1 MIYNVCFLSNS
12 KNERIVLNESDV
24 MTLVNDM
31 KPRELN
37 IIGGIRR
44 YTISNIVIKKK
55 SFIIKLD
62 YLKAI
67 VKNEMVYIFDIDNRN
82 VNEFANYLS
91 TKLIN
96 KKDNETRFELKILDV
111 MISHICLQYN
121 SILDNI
127 LSEVMNLDEML
138 SLNNINIS
146 FNNIVTLQNKI
157 INFQTRVTDVKNV
170 IEELLDSDEDMAN
183 IYISKENN
191 PITEHTE
198 VEYLLENYQ
207 KNFQEILNEI
217 SGMLKDIDIRQRILD
232 LNFASKRNNLASLNV
247 KLTLLSLSVS
257 VGTIIT
263 GIFGMNLQSKLEN
276 SFAAFISIIFLILLL
291 IFIAHYF
298 LTKIHSI
305 LLD

>member
-1 MIYNVCFLSNS
+1 MIYNICILSNN
-12 KNERIVLNESDV
+12 KNETIILNEIEV
-24 MTLVNDM
+24 MNLVNDM

-62 YLKAI
+62 YLRAI
-67 VKNEMVYIFDIDNRN
+67 VKHDMVYIFDIDNQN
-82 VNEFANYLS
+82 VNDFSNYLS
-91 TKLIN
+91 NKLIN

-111 MISHICLQYN
+111 MISHICIQYN
-121 SILDNI
+121 NILDNF
-127 LSEVMNLDEML
+127 LSEVINLDKML

-157 INFQTRVTDVKNV
+157 INFQTRVNDVKNV

-207 KNFQEILNEI
+207 KNFQEILNEV

-257 VGTIIT
+257 LGTIIT
-263 GIFGMNLQSKLEN
+263 GIFGMNLKSKLED
-276 SFAAFISIIFLILLL
+276 SFVAFIIIIFVIVVL

-298 LTKIHSI
+298 LTRIHSI